1 MAPKTKTQSAETT
14 RLKTKLKSL
23 VDAEIVAMVTRGVTD
38 ESREAFRSKLK
49 ENGSV
54 EYRQV
59 YQQIYDRWKE
69 K

>member
-1 MAPKTKTQSAETT
+1 
-14 RLKTKLKSL
+14 
-23 VDAEIVAMVTRGVTD
+23 MVTQGVTD
-38 ESREAFRSKLK
+38 EGRVAFRESLK
-49 ENGSV
+49 AGGSV

>member
-1 MAPKTKTQSAETT
+1 
-14 RLKTKLKSL
+14 
-23 VDAEIVAMVTRGVTD
+23 MVTQGVTD
-38 ESREAFRSKLK
+38 ESREAFREKLK
-49 ENGSV
+49 ENGSG